1 MNLHVS
7 LKYFSLYFLLFNMFL
22 KLWCNL
28 IEWYK
33 IAVINNLKKKLHKLL
48 VDQKHFFFIS
58 QL

>member
-1 MNLHVS
+1 MNLHAS
-7 LKYFSLYFLLFNMFL
+7 LKHFNLYFLLFNMFL
-22 KLWCNL
+22 KLCCNL

-33 IAVINNLKKKLHKLL
+33 IAVINNKKKLHKLL